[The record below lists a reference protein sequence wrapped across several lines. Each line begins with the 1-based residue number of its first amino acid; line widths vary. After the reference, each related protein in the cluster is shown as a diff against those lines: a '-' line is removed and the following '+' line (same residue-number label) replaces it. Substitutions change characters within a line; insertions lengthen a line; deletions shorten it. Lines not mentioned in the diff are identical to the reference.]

1 MLYLF
6 SDGFADQFGG
16 ERGKKF
22 MYKQF
27 KELLL
32 SNAAKPMPD
41 QKELLDITINA
52 WIGNDEQ
59 TDDITVLGIKI

>member
-1 MLYLF
+1 
-6 SDGFADQFGG
+6 
-16 ERGKKF
+16 

-41 QKELLDITINA
+41 QKELLDITITA

>member
-1 MLYLF
+1 
-6 SDGFADQFGG
+6 
-16 ERGKKF
+16 

-41 QKELLDITINA
+41 QKELLDITITA

-59 TDDITVLGIKI
+59 TDDITVFRNKNLRNENNQIHIIFSFYLLL